1 MPQDSGEWIKTEFSL
16 VERIRLFDK
25 YLAAVYKVQ
34 NLLQQNFRPGIFEKE
49 YELLYEKNEPSYSH
63 TKPFHW
69 FYNFKIYPAL
79 FVIV

>member
-1 MPQDSGEWIKTEFSL
+1 LLKHLLLFARPKPKYN
-16 VERIRLFDK
+16 RIFG
-25 YLAAVYKVQ
+25 
-34 NLLQQNFRPGIFEKE
+34 PGIFEKE
-49 YELLYEKNEPSYSH
+49 YELLYEKNEPTYSH